1 MTHKFAICLYQ
12 PDMPQNLGVIIR
24 TAACLEFPLHIIKP
38 LPFSMT
44 DKRFKGAVMDYI
56 DHCEIVNHENWEN
69 FYLYS
74 KKNNNRIILATT
86 KTDNNLYEFKFEDN
100 DIILFGKETAGVPET
115 IHNTVNNKI
124 TIPINSKTRSLN
136 LATSVAIVDRK
147 STRLNSSHSQQSRMP
162 SSA

>member
-24 TAACLEFPLHIIKP
+24 TAACLEITIPIITP

-56 DHCEIVNHENWEN
+56 DHCEIVNHENWDS

-115 IHNTVNNKI
+115 IPVSYTHLTL
-124 TIPINSKTRSLN
+124 PTRR
-136 LATSVAIVDRK
+136 SV
-147 STRLNSSHSQQSRMP
+147 
-162 SSA
+162 

>member
-56 DHCEIVNHENWEN
+56 DHCEIVNHENWDN

-124 TIPINSKTRSLN
+124 TTDKQQNKII
-136 LATSVAIVDRK
+136 K
-147 STRLNSSHSQQSRMP
+147 SCYLCCNCSYIYKSRFLR
-162 SSA
+162 

>member
-56 DHCEIVNHENWEN
+56 DHCEIVNHENWDN

-86 KTDNNLYEFKFEDN
+86 KTYNNLYEFKFEDN

-124 TIPINSKTRSLN
+124 TIPISSKTRSLN
-136 LATSVAIVDRK
+136 LATAVAIVV
-147 STRLNSSHSQQSRMP
+147 SSIK
-162 SSA
+162 ADF

>member
-56 DHCEIVNHENWEN
+56 DHCEIVNHENWDN

-74 KKNNNRIILATT
+74 KKNNNRIILSTT
-86 KTDNNLYEFKFEDN
+86 KTDNNLYDFKFEDN
-100 DIILFGKETAGVPET
+100 DIILFGKETAGVPEV

-136 LATSVAIVDRK
+136 LATSVAIVV
-147 STRLNSSHSQQSRMP
+147 SSIK
-162 SSA
+162 ADF

>member
-24 TAACLEFPLHIIKP
+24 TAACLEFPIHIIKP

-56 DHCEIVNHENWEN
+56 DHCEILNHENWDN
-69 FYLYS
+69 FYSYCE
-74 KKNNNRIILATT
+74 KNNNRVILATT
-86 KTDNNLYEFKFEDN
+86 KTNNNLYNFKFKEN

-115 IHNTVNNKI
+115 IHNIVDDKI
-124 TIPINSKTRSLN
+124 KIPMSNKTRSLN
-136 LATSVAIVDRK
+136 LATSVAIIVSK
-147 STRLNSSHSQQSRMP
+147 IKGNF
-162 SSA
+162 

>member
-56 DHCEIVNHENWEN
+56 DHCEIVNHENG
-69 FYLYS
+69 
-74 KKNNNRIILATT
+74 ILVT
-86 KTDNNLYEFKFEDN
+86 N
-100 DIILFGKETAGVPET
+100 G
-115 IHNTVNNKI
+115 
-124 TIPINSKTRSLN
+124 
-136 LATSVAIVDRK
+136 SVHQIALGAV
-147 STRLNSSHSQQSRMP
+147 SRLDS
-162 SSA
+162 

>member
-44 DKRFKGAVMDYI
+44 DKRFKGSVMDYI

-86 KTDNNLYEFKFEDN
+86 KTDNNLYEFEFEDN
-100 DIILFGKETAGVPET
+100 DIILFGKETAGLPEI
-115 IHNTVNNKI
+115 IHNSINNKI

-136 LATSVAIVDRK
+136 LATSVAIVV
-147 STRLNSSHSQQSRMP
+147 SSIK
-162 SSA
+162 ADF

>member
-56 DHCEIVNHENWEN
+56 GHCEIVNHENWDN

-115 IHNTVNNKI
+115 IHDTVNKKI

-136 LATSVAIVDRK
+136 LATSVAIVVSFIIKADF
-147 STRLNSSHSQQSRMP
+147 
-162 SSA
+162 

>member
-86 KTDNNLYEFKFEDN
+86 KTENNLYEFKFEDN

-124 TIPINSKTRSLN
+124 TIPISSKTRSLN
-136 LATSVAIVDRK
+136 LATSVAIVV
-147 STRLNSSHSQQSRMP
+147 SSIN
-162 SSA
+162 ADF